1 MKDLVL
7 NFTNRVDLLP
17 VDVSATYSV
26 IENLCTLKL
35 GWQLGHYGFESTAEI
50 VVDIRVKGS
59 TEARRLNIGK
69 IDNGFGE
76 KTFELANMR
85 NPELMEL
92 RFKVVHSNFG
102 EMPMLRASLD
112 RITPVDVNP
121 NNRSKSFFKIVK
133 QDELSVPWRLYL
145 EDNEP
150 ILYISGRQEM
160 FRQLRDSTPLFS
172 PLVLPELI
180 RQIFDW
186 IAFVEI
192 DGSNKVQTQWVAYF
206 EALGCPNDFLYES
219 RDRGVEEDVE
229 NVWQEAQR
237 VSDEFSKKFKIINTI
252 SEVLESE
259 ID

>member
-133 QDELSVPWRLYL
+133 QDVVVVQEKIR
-145 EDNEP
+145 E
-150 ILYISGRQEM
+150 IS
-160 FRQLRDSTPLFS
+160 
-172 PLVLPELI
+172 
-180 RQIFDW
+180 
-186 IAFVEI
+186 
-192 DGSNKVQTQWVAYF
+192 
-206 EALGCPNDFLYES
+206 
-219 RDRGVEEDVE
+219 
-229 NVWQEAQR
+229 
-237 VSDEFSKKFKIINTI
+237 NTI
-252 SEVLESE
+252 DKDCKITPEAVDLLNQAARRKPTVEVEPLKK
-259 ID
+259 DDKQ